1 MREWNYRISTN
12 HRTTADH
19 YCLLPKWEAGNLGH
33 SIEKYWHLG
42 TQVSCKVEE
51 EVEKGMGKGAQRRL
65 KQPLK
70 MGHCQETSIS
80 FLL

>member
-12 HRTTADH
+12 HRTTANY
-19 YCLLPKWEAGNLGH
+19 YCPLPKWEAGNLGH
-33 SIEKYWHLG
+33 SIEKLG
-42 TQVSCKVEE
+42 TPVSCKVEE
-51 EVEKGMGKGAQRRL
+51 EVEEGMGKGAQRRL